1 MENDVHKNLEFLDC
15 IDMLGVTDHAYVNE
29 TELSVEKIEGSTPYP
44 LFTDSRQSI
53 RVSGK
58 RAHHGSVDRRDS
70 VSPVVCS

>member
-1 MENDVHKNLEFLDC
+1 MHKNLEFLDC

-53 RVSGK
+53 N
-58 RAHHGSVDRRDS
+58 
-70 VSPVVCS
+70 